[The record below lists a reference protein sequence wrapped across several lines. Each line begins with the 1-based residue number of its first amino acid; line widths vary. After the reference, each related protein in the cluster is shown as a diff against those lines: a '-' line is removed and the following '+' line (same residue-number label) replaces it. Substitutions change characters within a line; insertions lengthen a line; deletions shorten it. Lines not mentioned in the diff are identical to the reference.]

1 LRKPKETCGSFI
13 MRPPK
18 TNNAVGPGISSR
30 QGDFLVADGRLKAH
44 VDQLAG
50 AIGERHVLRI
60 EALDAART
68 YIEAEWKAQGYFV
81 THQWYEAG
89 GQKCANLEITQPGAA
104 RKTEILLLGAHYDTA
119 PGSPGANDN
128 GSGIAALLEI
138 SRLFR
143 DVEPE
148 MSVRLVAFVN
158 EEPPFFGTRT
168 QGSVIYA
175 RAARKRGENIRLM
188 AALETIGFYSDKPG
202 SQQYPPLFDMFY
214 PSEGNFIGFVSDLRS
229 RRMMRQLVGAFQ
241 ANSDFPVEHAA
252 TFRFVP
258 GVSWSDHWAFWRQG
272 YRAVMITDTAF
283 YRYPYYHT
291 RWDTP
296 DKLAYPAFARATDGL
311 FRCFAAFAGV
321 GSETNG

>member
-1 LRKPKETCGSFI
+1 VCPTKRK
-13 MRPPK
+13 
-18 TNNAVGPGISSR
+18 NVAVSAPLSG
-30 QGDFLVADGRLKAH
+30 QGDLLVSDGRLKAH

-50 AIGERHVLRI
+50 AIGERHVLRS
-60 EALDAART
+60 EALDAARA
-68 YIEAEWKAQGYFV
+68 YIEAEWKAQGYSV
-81 THQWYEAG
+81 THQWYEVG
-89 GQKCANLEITQPGAA
+89 GERCANLEITRPGAA
-104 RKTEILLLGAHYDTA
+104 RETAILLLGAHYDTV

-143 DVEPE
+143 SVDPE
-148 MSVRLVAFVN
+148 ISVRFVAFVN
-158 EEPPFFGTRT
+158 EEPPFFKSRT
-168 QGSVIYA
+168 QGSMIYA
-175 RAARKRGENIRLM
+175 RAARKRGDDIRLM

-202 SQQYPPLFDMFY
+202 SQRYPPLFGMFY

-229 RRMMRQLVGAFQ
+229 RPMMRQLVEAFR

-258 GVSWSDHWAFWRQG
+258 GVSWSDHWSFWRQG
-272 YRAVMITDTAF
+272 YAAVMITDTAF

-296 DKLAYPAFARATDGL
+296 DKLAYPAFARATEGL
-311 FRCFAAFAGV
+311 FRCFTAFAGI
-321 GSETNG
+321 GGGTSA